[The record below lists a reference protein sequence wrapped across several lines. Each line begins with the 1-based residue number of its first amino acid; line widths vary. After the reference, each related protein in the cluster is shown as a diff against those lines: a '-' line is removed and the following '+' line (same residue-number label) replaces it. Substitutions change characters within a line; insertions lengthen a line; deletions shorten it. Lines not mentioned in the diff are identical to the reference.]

1 MTAVKGINLVPED
14 VQAQWRLWKRRK
26 MLLSVSAVYV
36 AALLLVFV
44 SQRVALSGK
53 RAVISSLEAQKESL
67 ASKGSEYARLSTRM
81 TEIQQAEAAL
91 KKKFEVS
98 TILSEKRIAWSALL
112 KKLSNDIPG
121 NVWLRGF
128 STSDINDQAG
138 KKIRFV
144 GTAVSNRAV
153 SEFVFMLENSGYFE
167 EATLLYTQ
175 KKEYGTNSFYD
186 FEVYSTLKKTEEI
199 MYE

>member
-14 VQAQWRLWKRRK
+14 VQARWRLWKRRK
-26 MLLSVSAVYV
+26 ILLFVSAVYV
-36 AALLLVFV
+36 AALFFVFV

-53 RAVISSLEAQKESL
+53 KAVISSLEAQKEGL

-81 TEIQQAEAAL
+81 TEIQQAEAEL

-98 TILSEKRIAWSALL
+98 TILSEKRIAWSVLL
-112 KKLSNDIPG
+112 KRLSNDIPG
-121 NVWLRGF
+121 NVWLRTF

-144 GTAVSNRAV
+144 GTAASNRAV

-175 KKEYGTNSFYD
+175 KKEYGTNSFHD